1 MRTPGASAPRIV
13 IALSAVAVAALIVV
27 SVMFFT
33 QTEADDGAVEIQPL
47 TAFAT
52 SAEQV
57 HALPP
62 SWIEGLDTSDDGET
76 LLLAC
81 TDVDADGALT
91 SVDRAEFGTLTIQLD
106 PALACTRPGLS
117 ADYYAGTPSDTR
129 IYTCGAIPPPAL
141 IVAIGSAG
149 SDLLDPSSGESMGVL
164 QIVNDL
170 QAKARD
176 AGIGTLPILSVSA
189 IFGADPPQRSLELF
203 LSEEVAR
210 RLDEMP
216 CLRAVIIGHSHG
228 GATVTAVTAALDAVY
243 AKRTYGVLIDRT
255 TALYDRPETEYP
267 QSIPLLNVYQLN
279 EGWHGI
285 ALNRANVYDI
295 DQSYER
301 APIAPSDDGGGRISL
316 VSHKT
321 LDDSP
326 GVQRLVVDAVMT
338 WLAPD

>member
-1 MRTPGASAPRIV
+1 MRTALTVALGAFAVTVLIGASV
-13 IALSAVAVAALIVV
+13 T
-27 SVMFFT
+27 FFT
-33 QTEADDGAVEIQPL
+33 QTAADSGEVEIQPL

-52 SAEQV
+52 RAEQAR
-57 HALPP
+57 ALPA
-62 SWIEGLDTSDDGET
+62 SWIEGLDRSDDGET
-76 LLLAC
+76 VLLAC
-81 TDVDADGALT
+81 ADTDGDGVLSAAD
-91 SVDRAEFGTLTIQLD
+91 RPEFATLAIGLD
-106 PALACTRPGLS
+106 PELACARPGRS
-117 ADYYAGTPSDTR
+117 ADYYAGTPSDAR
-129 IYTCGAIPPPAL
+129 IYNCDAVPAPAL

-170 QAKARD
+170 QAEAHD
-176 AGIGTLPILSVSA
+176 AGLATLPILSVSA

-203 LSEEVAR
+203 LSHEVAR

-228 GATVTAVTAALDAVY
+228 GATVTAVTAALDAAY
-243 AKRTYGVLIDRT
+243 ANRTYGVLIDRT

-267 QSIPLLNVYQLN
+267 QTIPLLNVYQLN

-285 ALNRANVYDI
+285 ALNRPNVYDI

-301 APIAPSDDGGGRISL
+301 APIAPSDEGGGRVAP

>member
-1 MRTPGASAPRIV
+1 MKT
-13 IALSAVAVAALIVV
+13 ALAVALAAIAAIVV
-27 SVMFFT
+27 IGGFVVFFA
-33 QTEADDGAVEIQPL
+33 QTEADDGEVEIQPL

-52 SAEQV
+52 RAEQ
-57 HALPP
+57 ARQLPA
-62 SWIEGLDTSDDGET
+62 SWVEGLDRSSGGET

-81 TDVDADGALT
+81 TDLDADGVLT
-91 SVDRAEFGTLTIQLD
+91 SADRPEFGDLTIQLD
-106 PALACTRPGLS
+106 PAIACARPGRS
-117 ADYYAGTPSDTR
+117 ADFYTGTPSDER
-129 IYTCGAIPPPAL
+129 IYSCDAVPPPAL
-141 IVAIGSAG
+141 IVAVGSAG

-170 QAKARD
+170 QSRAD
-176 AGIGTLPILSVSA
+176 EAGLATIPILSVSA

-203 LSEEVAR
+203 LSQEIAR
-210 RLDEMP
+210 RLEQMP
-216 CLRAVIIGHSHG
+216 CLRAVILGHSHG
-228 GATVTAVTAALDAVY
+228 GATVTAVTAALDAEY
-243 AKRTYGVLIDRT
+243 ARRTYGVLIDRT

-285 ALNRANVYDI
+285 ALNRPNVYDI

-301 APIAPSDDGGGRISL
+301 APIAPSDDGGGRVAG

>member
-1 MRTPGASAPRIV
+1 MRTAVVVALTAIV
-13 IALSAVAVAALIVV
+13 ATAVIVT
-27 SVMFFT
+27 SVLVFS
-33 QTEADDGAVEIQPL
+33 QTEADDGSVEIQPL

-52 SAEQV
+52 RAEQAR
-57 HALPP
+57 ALPA
-62 SWIEGLDTSDDGET
+62 SWVEGLDRSDDGET

-81 TDVDADGALT
+81 SDVDGDGVLSAAD
-91 SVDRAEFGTLTIQLD
+91 RPEFATLAVGLD
-106 PALACTRPGLS
+106 PALACTRPGRS
-117 ADYYAGTPSDTR
+117 ADYYAGTPSDVR
-129 IYTCGAIPPPAL
+129 IYNCDAVPPPAL
-141 IVAIGSAG
+141 IVAVGSAG

-170 QAKARD
+170 QSEAHD
-176 AGIGTLPILSVSA
+176 AGLATLPILSVSA

-203 LSEEVAR
+203 LSQEVAR
-210 RLDEMP
+210 RLEEMP
-216 CLRAVIIGHSHG
+216 CLRAVILGHSHG
-228 GATVTAVTAALDAVY
+228 GATVTAVTAALDPAY
-243 AKRTYGVLIDRT
+243 ANRTYGVLIDRT

-267 QSIPLLNVYQLN
+267 RSIPLLNVYQLN

-285 ALNRANVYDI
+285 ALNRPNVYDI

-301 APIAPSDDGGGRISL
+301 APIAPSDEGGGRIAQ